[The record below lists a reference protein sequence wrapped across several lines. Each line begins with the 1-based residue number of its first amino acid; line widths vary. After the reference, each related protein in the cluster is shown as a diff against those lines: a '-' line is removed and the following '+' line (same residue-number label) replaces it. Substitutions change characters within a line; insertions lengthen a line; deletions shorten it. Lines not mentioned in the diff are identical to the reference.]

1 MLFNSYGFIFAFL
14 PLSIFGF
21 YLAALVGPISM
32 QHRLAAAWLV
42 LCSLFFYGWWN
53 PHFLLLL
60 LASIA
65 CNYTLSR
72 LIDRTRDRPRRQ
84 TALLTLGVAGNL
96 LLLFFYKYLL
106 ASLAFLGLP
115 HALPTGLASRII
127 LPLGISFFTF
137 TQIGYLMDEKDGV
150 VKQHGLLD
158 YALFVTFFPHLIA
171 GPILHNQEMIPQFA
185 DPLTYRFR
193 AENLSVGLSIFAIGL
208 AKKVIIADPLAVA
221 ANAGFAAPQALS
233 TLGAWQAVLSYSL
246 QLYFDFSGYSDM
258 AIGIARMFGIV
269 FPLNFNSPY
278 KSQSIIEFW
287 HRWHMTLTRY
297 LTLYLYNPVAL
308 AVARWRTARGLGTS
322 RQALRQPGAFAGMI
336 LLPMF
341 FTMTLAGIWHG
352 AGLQF
357 LVFGLLHASYL
368 TINHAWRILVAPPP
382 RAGDPRPPW
391 SRVAASV
398 ALTFLAVMVAQVFF
412 RAASM
417 ADAVAVLG
425 GLLGL
430 HATQG
435 AILLPASLAALTH
448 GVLPWLAHHRLV
460 ALSDTAADLKQWL
473 RIGIGFVMVWTLP
486 NTQQILVDYR
496 PAQGPVRPFLWRRV
510 RWHPGLGWG
519 MALGTLLIASVC
531 HLDDPSRFLYFQF

>member
-14 PLSIFGF
+14 PVSVVGF
-21 YLAALVGPISM
+21 YLAGLIR
-32 QHRLAAAWLV
+32 HRLAAAWLV

-60 LASIA
+60 VGSIA
-65 CNYTLSR
+65 CNYTMSR
-72 LIDRTRDRPRRQ
+72 LIDRTRDRPRLQ
-84 TALLTLGVAGNL
+84 AALLASGVAGNL

-106 ASLAFLGLP
+106 ASLAFLGLL
-115 HALPTGLASRII
+115 HALPAGWASRII

-150 VKQHGLLD
+150 VEQHGLLD

-185 DPLTYRFR
+185 DPRTYAFR

-221 ANAGFAAPQALS
+221 ANAGFATPHALS
-233 TLGAWQAVLSYSL
+233 AYGAWQAVLSYAL

-258 AIGIARMFGIV
+258 AIGVARMFGIV

-278 KSQSIIEFW
+278 KSRSIIDFW

-297 LTLYLYNPVAL
+297 LTLYLYNPMAL
-308 AVARWRTARGLGTS
+308 AVARWRMARGLGTS

-336 LLPMF
+336 LLPMV

-357 LVFGLLHASYL
+357 LVFGLLHATYL
-368 TINHAWRILVAPPP
+368 TINHAWRIFVSPPR
-382 RAGDPRPPW
+382 RAGDAEAPW
-391 SRVAASV
+391 SVVAVSV
-398 ALTFLAVMVAQVFF
+398 ALTFLSVVVAQVFF
-412 RAASM
+412 RAGSTSGALSM
-417 ADAVAVLG
+417 LG
-425 GLLGL
+425 GMLGL
-430 HATQG
+430 HAAKG
-435 AILLPASLAALTH
+435 AILFPAWLMGRTH
-448 GVLPWLAHHRLV
+448 GVLPWLVHLRLV
-460 ALSDTAADLKQWL
+460 ALSDTANDLKQWL
-473 RIGIGFVMVWTLP
+473 LVGIGFVMVWTLP
-486 NTQQILVDYR
+486 NTQQIMVDYR

-519 MALGTLLIASVC
+519 VALGALLIGSVC

>member
-14 PLSIFGF
+14 PVSVTGF
-21 YLAALVGPISM
+21 YLAGLIRPDLAH
-32 QHRLAAAWLV
+32 HRLAAAWLV

-60 LASIA
+60 VGSIA

-84 TALLTLGVAGNL
+84 TSLLACGVAGNL

-106 ASLAFLGLP
+106 ASLAFLGLL
-115 HALPTGLASRII
+115 HTLPAAWASRII

-137 TQIGYLMDEKDGV
+137 TQIGYLMDERDGV

-158 YALFVTFFPHLIA
+158 YVLFVTFFPHLIA

-185 DPLTYRFR
+185 DPRTYRFR
-193 AENLSVGLSIFAIGL
+193 AENLSIGLSIFAIGL
-208 AKKVIIADPLAVA
+208 AKKVIVADPLAVA
-221 ANAGFAAPQALS
+221 ANAGFVAPHAVS

-278 KSQSIIEFW
+278 KSQSIIDFW

-297 LTLYLYNPVAL
+297 LTLYLYNPMAL
-308 AVARWRTARGLGTS
+308 AVARWRMARGLGTS
-322 RQALRQPGAFAGMI
+322 RQALRQPGAFAGMV
-336 LLPMF
+336 LLPMV
-341 FTMTLAGIWHG
+341 FTMSLAGIWHG
-352 AGLQF
+352 AGFQF
-357 LVFGLLHASYL
+357 LVFGLLHATYL
-368 TINHAWRILVAPPP
+368 TINHAWRIFVSPPP
-382 RAGDPRPPW
+382 RAGDPEAPW
-391 SRVAASV
+391 SSVAASV
-398 ALTFLAVMVAQVFF
+398 MLTFLSVMVAQVFF
-412 RAASM
+412 RAGSTSGAFSM
-417 ADAVAVLG
+417 LG

-430 HATQG
+430 HPAQG
-435 AILLPASLAALTH
+435 AILLPAWLAPHTH
-448 GVLPWLAHHRLV
+448 GVLPRLVHLRVV
-460 ALSDTAADLKQWL
+460 ALSGDATDLKQWL

-486 NTQQILVDYR
+486 NTQQIMVDYR
-496 PAQGPVRPFLWRRV
+496 PAQGPVRPFHRRLL

-519 MALGTLLIASVC
+519 VALGVLLIGSVC

>member
-14 PLSIFGF
+14 PVSLAGF
-21 YLAALVGPISM
+21 YVAGLVR
-32 QHRLAAAWLV
+32 HRLAAAWLV

-53 PHFLLLL
+53 PHFLWLLVG
-60 LASIA
+60 SIA

-72 LIDRTRDRPRRQ
+72 LIDRTRGQARLQ
-84 TALLTLGVAGNL
+84 TALLGVGIAGNL

-106 ASLAFLGLP
+106 ATLTALGLL
-115 HALPTGLASRII
+115 HTLPPGLASRII

-158 YALFVTFFPHLIA
+158 YSLFVTFFPHLIA

-185 DPLTYRFR
+185 DPQTYRLR
-193 AENLSVGLSIFAIGL
+193 AENLSVGASIFAIGL
-208 AKKVIIADPLAVA
+208 AKKVVIADPLAVA
-221 ANAGFAAPQALS
+221 ANAGFALPHVVS
-233 TLGAWQAVLSYSL
+233 TYGAWQAALSYSL

-278 KSQSIIEFW
+278 KSRSVIDFW

-297 LTLYLYNPVAL
+297 LTLYLYNPMAL
-308 AVARWRTARGLGTS
+308 GVARWRMARGLGTS

-357 LVFGLLHASYL
+357 LVFGLLHATYL
-368 TINHAWRILVAPPP
+368 TVNHAWRIFGAPPR
-382 RAGDPRPPW
+382 RAGDAETWPA
-391 SRVAASV
+391 VGASV
-398 ALTFLAVMVAQVFF
+398 ALTFLSVLVAQVFF
-412 RAASM
+412 RAASTS
-417 ADAVAVLG
+417 DALSMLG
-425 GLLGL
+425 AMSGL
-430 HATQG
+430 HAARG
-435 AILLPASLAALTH
+435 AILFPAWLAPRTH
-448 GVLPWLAHHRLV
+448 GVLPWLVHAKLV
-460 ALSDTAADLKQWL
+460 ALSDTATDAKEWL
-473 RIGIGFVMVWTLP
+473 RIGAGFLVVWLLP
-486 NTQQILVDYR
+486 NTQQIMVDYR
-496 PAQGPVRPFLWRRV
+496 PAQGAVRPFVWQRV
-510 RWHPGLGWG
+510 RWHPGMGWG
-519 MALGTLLIASVC
+519 LAVGLLLIDSIC